1 MKIAGIWS
9 GHDCSYCVLKDG
21 LPIVHNEYERFIR
34 EKEPQGDAFNFL
46 KENYDNYREI
56 KHFATCYPTSKTTRF
71 KESFEEIK
79 SIVEKNGGNFYA
91 VGHHQAHAANAFFS
105 SNLEKATILTLD
117 GGGVENNNI
126 TTASTIYVGEK
137 NKIKP
142 VQIFQLNALNIG
154 GVWTRTTRYVF
165 NLQSGWP
172 RGHQAG
178 SVMAMAAFGDRKKY
192 FDDFIR
198 MLTVDNAIAT
208 MKPSGQPKGANV
220 GTDPRH
226 PYLGKYRDIADRSEQ
241 DKFDLAASLQAATE
255 HILKSLLEQI
265 FNQIPTKNICLSGGV
280 VLNCVAV
287 GKIKS
292 WFPFIENVY
301 IPPAPHD
308 GGLSIGAAQFVWHQV
323 LENERIVWKDNKTP
337 YLGKTYSEI
346 EVIDVLEEKDIKDKV
361 TYNKLSDDFIIDL
374 LADQKIISVFGGGS
388 ESGRRALGN
397 RSIIADPRSEDMK
410 ALINEKVK
418 HRQWYRPFAPSML
431 REKVSEWF
439 ERDDDSPY
447 MNIVLSFKKEKISS
461 VPAVA
466 HKDGTARVQTVTEN
480 DNKWYYNFISK
491 WYEKSGVPIVLNTS
505 FNDREPIC
513 ETPKHAVNCFLGTNI
528 DYLYFYDY
536 NILVEKRNEK

>member
-9 GHDCSYCVLKDG
+9 GHDCSYCILNDG
-21 LPIVHNEYERFIR
+21 IPVVHNEYERFIR

-46 KENYDNYREI
+46 KENFSDYEKI
-56 KHFATCYPTSKTTRF
+56 KYFVTCYPTSKTTRY
-71 KESFEEIK
+71 EQSFEEIK
-79 SIVEKNGGNFYA
+79 NIVEKNDGNFYA

-105 SNLEKATILTLD
+105 SNLEKATIVTLD
-117 GGGVENNNI
+117 GGGVESNNV

-137 NKIKP
+137 NEIKP
-142 VQIFQLNALNIG
+142 VQVFALNALNIG

-178 SVMAMAAFGDRKKY
+178 SVMAMAAFGDRNKY
-192 FDDFIR
+192 FDDFMK
-198 MLTVDNAIAT
+198 MLTVDNAIST

-255 HILKSLLEQI
+255 HILKSLLGQI

-287 GKIKS
+287 GKIKE

-323 LENERIVWKDNKTP
+323 LGNERITWKDNKTP

-346 EVIDVLEEKDIKDKV
+346 EIIDVLEEEGINNKV
-361 TYNKLSDDFIIDL
+361 TYNKMSDDFVIDL
-374 LADQKIISVFGGGS
+374 LEKQKIISVFGGGS

-410 ALINEKVK
+410 ELINEKVK

-431 REKVSEWF
+431 REEVSEWF

-447 MNIVLSFKKEKISS
+447 MNIVLRFKKEKISS

-491 WYEKSGVPIVLNTS
+491 WHERSGVPIILNTS

-536 NILVEKRNEK
+536 NILVEKKK